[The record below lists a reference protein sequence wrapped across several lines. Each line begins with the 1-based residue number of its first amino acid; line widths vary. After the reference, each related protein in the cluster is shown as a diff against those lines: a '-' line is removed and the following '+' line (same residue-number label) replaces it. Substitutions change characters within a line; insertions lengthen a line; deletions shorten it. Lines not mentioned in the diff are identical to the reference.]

1 MFQSEA
7 WSPIDDAPATFSR
20 QSEQTLLQ
28 CFKSHFATVDA
39 DRPPFVGDAYRLRY
53 QIYCVEKGFED
64 STAHPNELEKDEFD
78 SHAVQSLLLDRATG
92 IALGTARL
100 VLPLSNA
107 PDRSFAIQRI
117 LRHESMKA
125 AAAVPIGSTAEVSR
139 FSISKQSLRRV
150 STTMNAGS
158 RVDYQKGPLMR
169 LGLIQ
174 MLIRMSVANGITHWF
189 CIIEPSLKRM
199 LDAMSF
205 HMEPIG
211 PLVNY
216 HGMRQP
222 CFCSLSGV
230 LAAMKRERPSFWE
243 VLTDGGEFAVA
254 S

>member
-20 QSEQTLLQ
+20 QSEQSLLQ

-117 LRHESMKA
+117 IAPRVDEGCRGCAHRFDS
-125 AAAVPIGSTAEVSR
+125 GSVAFQYLQTVSSPCIHHDECR
-139 FSISKQSLRRV
+139 FSGGLSKRS
-150 STTMNAGS
+150 A
-158 RVDYQKGPLMR
+158 
-169 LGLIQ
+169 
-174 MLIRMSVANGITHWF
+174 
-189 CIIEPSLKRM
+189 
-199 LDAMSF
+199 DASWIDPDAYPDECRKW
-205 HMEPIG
+205 HH
-211 PLVNY
+211 PLVL
-216 HGMRQP
+216 HHRTFP
-222 CFCSLSGV
+222 
-230 LAAMKRERPSFWE
+230 
-243 VLTDGGEFAVA
+243 
-254 S
+254 